1 MCRAAIDLDAADQ
14 IPLES
19 FDLLP
24 AAAAAEPL
32 QILPALDPGHLL
44 GSKLTEH
51 LPGNIFHRRGTAAC
65 LAREILFFQN
75 FTRGIPIG
83 TILIKAITDL
93 RMEKTMGRDLYEIPA
108 VTAAQPDH
116 LAVEALRRFLNGHQM
131 TETLILNIL
140 DLPASILD
148 LLVSDYSRHT
158 TKNNPLLP
166 CLSGFLTQYTPILAL
181 DLILSRQKFMTE
193 NHSSSKAPV

>member
-1 MCRAAIDLDAADQ
+1 MCRAAIDLDPADQ

-32 QILPALDPGHLL
+32 QVLPALDPRHLL
-44 GSKLTEH
+44 GGKFTEH
-51 LPGNIFHRRGTAAC
+51 LTGNIFHRRGAAAC
-65 LAREILFFQN
+65 LAREILFFQD

-83 TILIKAITDL
+83 TILIEAVADL
-93 RMEKTMGRDLYEIPA
+93 RMEQTVGRDLDQIPA

-116 LAVEALRRFLNGHQM
+116 LAVKSLRRFLNGHQM
-131 TETLILNIL
+131 AETLIFNIL
-140 DLPASILD
+140 DLPTSILD

-158 TKNNPLLP
+158 TK
-166 CLSGFLTQYTPILAL
+166 TTP
-181 DLILSRQKFMTE
+181 
-193 NHSSSKAPV
+193 